1 MISITYALKCRL
13 LSSLIHQIF
22 CVVFIPYSVYLHTI
36 GMRYQHIRL
45 AQLFDWKL
53 FGFLTDLYILNL
65 LVMNLATK
73 EIVDTVL
80 CDQNRSKNIP
90 STDPSNIFDDLIRSN
105 SKSTNP
111 VFTIFF
117 TNICGVFFHLLMH
130 SWEKRSHWSKLF
142 FDR

>member
-1 MISITYALKCRL
+1 MQVVELTHSSNLLRSLYSL
-13 LSSLIHQIF
+13 LSLF
-22 CVVFIPYSVYLHTI
+22 AYNRNEIPTYTVGTAFWLKI
-36 GMRYQHIRL
+36 
-45 AQLFDWKL
+45 
-53 FGFLTDLYILNL
+53 FGFLTDLYTWNL
-65 LVMNLATK
+65 LIMHLRTK
-73 EIVDTVL
+73 KILDTVL

-105 SKSTNP
+105 SKSTNL